1 MSNSTIK
8 MTTGW
13 KILNSLWV
21 LVTLV
26 PLGLVAYVAFFFIG
40 IRANN
45 RKWLITGFV
54 YFVLIM
60 GSFTMVGM
68 YDTEHFM
75 SGIGVGILLVAWFS
89 CMIHS
94 FAVRQHYLNIIFKR
108 KVHYEHGLNTQVNK
122 QVVDVSEM
130 KERRTKQKKQVQ
142 NKKVKNNEKQKKPT
156 SPQVININ
164 KATEEEI
171 CTLPSIHPFLAK
183 NIVKA
188 REKVNQFESIE
199 HLATVVNIKPHIL
212 NKSKP
217 YIIFADEKVSS
228 QKAQHKRESEK
239 EKVRKSGRMVDY

>member
-21 LVTLV
+21 LVTFV
-26 PLGLVAYVAFFFIG
+26 PLGLVAYIGFFFIG

-45 RKWLITGFV
+45 RKWLVTGFI
-54 YFVLIM
+54 YLILIM
-60 GSFTMVGM
+60 GSFVMTGTF
-68 YDTEHFM
+68 DTEHIM
-75 SGIGVGILLVAWFS
+75 SNIGVGILLTAWFS
-89 CMIHS
+89 YMIHS
-94 FAVRQHYLNIIFKR
+94 FAVRQQYLNIVFRR
-108 KVHYEHGLNTQVNK
+108 KVHYEHGLNTQVSK

-130 KERRTKQKKQVQ
+130 KEQQAKQTQLQ
-142 NKKVKNNEKQKKPT
+142 NKKVENKEKQQKLTP
-156 SPQVININ
+156 PQVININ

-171 CTLPSIHPFLAK
+171 STLPSIHPFLAK